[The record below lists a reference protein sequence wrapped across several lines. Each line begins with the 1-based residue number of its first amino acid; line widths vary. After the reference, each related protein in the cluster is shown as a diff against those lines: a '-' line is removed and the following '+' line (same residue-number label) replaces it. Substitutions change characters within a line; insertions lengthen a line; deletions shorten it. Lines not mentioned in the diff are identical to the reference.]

1 MVAAISD
8 ATYYHAR
15 PSLILFSMPVLRK
28 SPRALS
34 TFLAL
39 AFTKART
46 PLLCADARRAL
57 GRYRLWQFL
66 GYVRGMLHSKYLID
80 VLEVLEEGKV
90 ALETTTP
97 SSPGVIRPVVVE
109 DGAESMDD
117 YVHVV
122 MPMFVQ
128 W

>member
-1 MVAAISD
+1 MCTD
-8 ATYYHAR
+8 
-15 PSLILFSMPVLRK
+15 
-28 SPRALS
+28 ALS
-34 TFLAL
+34 TE
-39 AFTKART
+39 
-46 PLLCADARRAL
+46 
-57 GRYRLWQFL
+57 GGYRLWQFV
-66 GYVRGMLHSKYLID
+66 GYVRGMLHSKYLVD

-109 DGAESMDD
+109 DGAESTDD